1 MINENNAQNLRESI
15 LESWYTEPDNKSDFD
30 INLYYLQQS
39 INTQITNEINEF
51 MKFNDTIEPN
61 YD

>member
-30 INLYYLQQS
+30 INLYYLPQS